1 MGQVIQVNGDYNIK
15 AKVGSKITLDTG
27 VGVGETRITGNLV
40 VEGATLTVSTQD
52 LKIRDNIIILNDGDD
67 GPGVTLRYSGL
78 QINRG
83 AYANN
88 ENDVYF
94 LFDENDNTWNFLT
107 KDRNSGLFD
116 SRDANLRLATIKT
129 DPNRDTST
137 PKSDFGNLNVIGT
150 GTGVINVSGT
160 TAYEVQVE
168 TYGDDAIPN
177 KKYVDDAIQN
187 SPSFQIKQDDTRV
200 LIADLDVAGRD
211 YLNNLVLESEIAI
224 IVDDVPNS
232 TFYGNRAMIQRLEF
246 AGTEI
251 SNNDTSTN
259 IYLRTTGTGKIQTNY
274 AVQLEQLSSN
284 PVNTS
289 GFTHLFARAPST
301 GDTGLYFSA
310 SGTTASPN
318 GRHEIISTNRA
329 LLYSMLF

>member
-27 VGVGETRITGNLV
+27 SGVGETRITGNLV

-52 LKIRDNIIILNDGDD
+52 LKIKDNIIILNDGEL
-67 GPGVTLRYSGL
+67 GAGVTLRYSGI
-78 QINRG
+78 QVDRG
-83 AYANN
+83 TAD
-88 ENDVYF
+88 DVFF
-94 LFDENDNTWNFLT
+94 LFDENDNTWKCLT
-107 KDRNSGLFD
+107 KDSGSGLYNNH
-116 SRDANLRLATIKT
+116 DANIQLQTIKT
-129 DPNRDTST
+129 DPTNNG
-137 PKSDFGNLNVIGT
+137 GNLNVIGT
-150 GTGVINVSGT
+150 GTGVINVTGT

-187 SPSFQIKQDDTRV
+187 SPSYQIKQDDTRV
-200 LIADLDVAGRD
+200 LIADLDVGGRD
-211 YLNNLVLESEIAI
+211 YLNNLVLESEIAV

-232 TFYGNRAMIQRLEF
+232 TFYVNRAMIQRLEF
-246 AGTEI
+246 SGTEI

-284 PVNTS
+284 PTSTS
-289 GFTHLFARAPST
+289 GFTHLYARAPST
-301 GDTGLYFSA
+301 GDTGLYVSA
-310 SGTTASPN
+310 TGTTPSPN